1 MSGAISTNPNVPK
14 DIDDQVTTDCN
25 LYWQNP
31 VTAAAANTTTLTL
44 IGQTND
50 PLTPDQVIVVNVPV
64 AEMKNALIYDSLWE
78 APQDGATVPGEQPY
92 PHVTFNPKL
101 LADSAVADADSL
113 TAEGRFLTVDAEPSV
128 AAPTFADDRGD
139 DSLWTLQSYFMNS
152 AFTFGSSSVIGQVPA
167 ESVKKVEAG
176 KLVVDVLSGDGLPSG
191 DLFENGEP
199 ILADTYTYTGSG
211 DENFVL
217 ELFKQAVAA
226 GKIKAATASA
236 TGGAPTSTAE
246 AADVAGFSKV
256 DFKVNDSI
264 TIYVTY
270 NMTKKKKVKL
280 DTADNG
286 GAAKFTITIDGA
298 EVELEEDQEETST
311 PTSVVVAYQF
321 VAV

>member
-1 MSGAISTNPNVPK
+1 MSGAISSNPNVPK
-14 DIDDQVTTDCN
+14 DIDAQVTTDCN
-25 LYWQNP
+25 LYWQKP

-50 PLTPDQVIVVNVPV
+50 PLTPDQVIVVEVPL
-64 AEMKNALIYDSLWE
+64 ADMKNALIYDSLWE

-128 AAPTFADDRGD
+128 AAPTFADDGGD
-139 DSLWTLQSYFMNS
+139 NSLWTLQAYFMNS
-152 AFTFGSSSVIGQVPA
+152 AFAFGSSSVIGQVPA

-191 DLFENGEP
+191 DLFENGDP